1 MGDAAPHRPRRK
13 RLGQGWWLMSR
24 VLALVGN
31 LALAPL
37 LVAGPFICGFV
48 DSKGRP
54 LKNVE
59 TRLTAIQTD
68 SLEPLPPLYRKST
81 DEGTVEYPELL
92 NGQYVLEV
100 QLRGYVPF
108 RKVVTAGVDSGLSRT
123 LLKTNEFERVEK
135 QAHRAL
141 DEGEYLE
148 AIDGLSRLA
157 SHYPEDAVL
166 HDGLAR
172 AYAGLLDGQKA
183 LEEARLAASL
193 DPEVFSDAERRIRKM
208 ILRNEGEQALQSFNL
223 KVAEAAFEALRDLEP
238 TDSAAYEGLALAYGH
253 QGKLEQAVSS
263 IRKAIELDPDN
274 PRLVQIQRVL
284 EDQTAGN

>member
-1 MGDAAPHRPRRK
+1 
-13 RLGQGWWLMSR
+13 MSR
-24 VLALVGN
+24 VVAVIGS

-37 LVAGPFICGFV
+37 VGAGPFICEFG

-59 TRLTAIQTD
+59 TRLTAIQSE

-92 NGQYVLEV
+92 SGQYVLEV

-108 RKVVTAGVDSGLSRT
+108 RKVVSAGVDLGLRRT
-123 LLKTNEFERVEK
+123 LLKTNDFERVEK

-141 DEGEYLE
+141 DEGQYVK
-148 AIDGLSRLA
+148 AVDGLSKLA
-157 SHYPEDAVL
+157 NHYPEDAVL

-193 DPEVFSDAERRIRKM
+193 DPEKFADAERRVRNM
-208 ILRNEGEQALQSFNL
+208 LLRNEGEQALQSFNL

-253 QGKLEQAVSS
+253 QGKVEQALSS

-274 PRLVQIQRVL
+274 PNLVQIQRVL
-284 EDQTAGN
+284 EGQTGGN

>member
-1 MGDAAPHRPRRK
+1 
-13 RLGQGWWLMSR
+13 MSR
-24 VLALVGN
+24 ALAGIGI

-37 LVAGPFICGFV
+37 LVAGSFICGFV
-48 DSKGRP
+48 DTNGRP

-92 NGQYVLEV
+92 SGQYVLEV

-108 RKVVTAGVDSGLSRT
+108 SKVVTAGVDVGLRRT
-123 LLKTNEFERVEK
+123 LVKTNDFERVEK

-141 DEGEYLE
+141 DEGEYVE

-193 DPEVFSDAERRIRKM
+193 DPEKFADAERRVRKM
-208 ILRNEGEQALQSFNL
+208 ILRREGEQALQSFNL

-238 TDSAAYEGLALAYGH
+238 TDSVAYEGLALAYGH

-274 PRLVQIQRVL
+274 PNLVQIQRVL
-284 EDQTAGN
+284 EGQTGGN